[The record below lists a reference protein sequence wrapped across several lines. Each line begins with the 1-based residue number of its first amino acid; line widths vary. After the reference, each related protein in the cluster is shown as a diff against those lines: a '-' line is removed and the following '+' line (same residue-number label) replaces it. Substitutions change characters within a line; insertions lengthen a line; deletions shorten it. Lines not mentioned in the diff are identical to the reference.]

1 MQSGMETM
9 SKYNSFYSWS
19 LCTLEIST
27 LSKIPGSSLWKH
39 HPFLCFFCPGL
50 WFLFK
55 SYWITF
61 CSPPW
66 RHPWWPYLAIWLLY
80 KWWMLMVFTTL
91 VNEITMKGI
100 ALLHDMQ
107 VRRSMCRIK
116 QVLTER
122 ALAEEDASRRK
133 ALRNMIN
140 GMWER
145 REKWGKLRAAGE
157 ISKRTW
163 AERLGEIKSRM
174 GRWFLAPWAKL
185 VWVRWGDSFHA
196 CWPSHHQC

>member
-1 MQSGMETM
+1 MVT
-9 SKYNSFYSWS
+9 
-19 LCTLEIST
+19 
-27 LSKIPGSSLWKH
+27 
-39 HPFLCFFCPGL
+39 
-50 WFLFK
+50 
-55 SYWITF
+55 
-61 CSPPW
+61 
-66 RHPWWPYLAIWLLY
+66 YLAIRLLY

-100 ALLHDMQ
+100 ALLLDMQ

-157 ISKRTW
+157 IFKRTW
-163 AERLGEIKSRM
+163 AERLGEIKRGWVGDCWLHGQNLCEWGEGNLFMHVGLPIINASRI
-174 GRWFLAPWAKL
+174 
-185 VWVRWGDSFHA
+185 H
-196 CWPSHHQC
+196 SHFEMRFCFAMTQFRMLKFKVVSS